1 MHNRKPDPRAFVSII
16 YFATYVVMTAM
27 KLRLD
32 QNNIYFIPAALETLL
47 MYYGF
52 HLLKKEE
59 PIYFKKLSDLYLYL
73 LVIGS
78 IFLIIYLFQVTL
90 QPTIPFLILLS
101 FMLAGFVVVIL
112 IWYRKVQLFKYFYE
126 KEL

>member
-1 MHNRKPDPRAFVSII
+1 VS
-16 YFATYVVMTAM
+16 
-27 KLRLD
+27 L
-32 QNNIYFIPAALETLL
+32 FITAALETPL

-59 PIYFKKLSDLYLYL
+59 LIYFKKLSDLYLYL
-73 LVIGS
+73 LIIGS

-90 QPTIPFLILLS
+90 QLTIPLLMLLP
-101 FMLAGFVVVIL
+101 FMLAGFVVAIL
-112 IWYRKVQLFKYFYE
+112 IWYRKVQLFQYFYE